1 MRLPK
6 INLVETVNFI
16 SYFVYISLIALV
28 AYSDNYLTD
37 NYIPQISIRIGIILF
52 SFLIPFIYRFV
63 LNVKF
68 PKNIFIPLLIIV
80 VILDVIFSFISQ
92 ERDDQLYRILL
103 FLLTFPLTYLIFFT
117 NLEYKNK
124 LSSFITKTQIKI
136 TLITGTIISL
146 LTPTIQLTEYSK
158 HFELIK
164 DSLFLSQYNQS
175 SIEIY
180 YITIL
185 IIYASFLRIKMFI
198 NNDYFGSIDNVL
210 NLLFLLPI
218 IKLISITY
226 HSIGAL
232 ILSALSLF
240 CFYCF
245 SFLRISLKN
254 IWIIFLSLVPSLVL
268 IFFEQI
274 QTVIS
279 IILKINDAQYTSA
292 FLVRIKL
299 LLTIISPIRPFIGEG
314 SCAPT
319 FECNHAHNV
328 FTDLTIT
335 LGVIGVIAAIIYAY
349 TLIKSLYFILN
360 LNRILATD
368 KINLSNSLF
377 SKRSFLKLYFST
389 FYFYILIISFSSE
402 IPLYWATFSFLPF
415 IFSKGFFNQISYIF
429 DASKSKKNNSPN

>member
-164 DSLFLSQYNQS
+164 DSFFF
-175 SIEIY
+175 SI
-180 YITIL
+180 
-185 IIYASFLRIKMFI
+185 
-198 NNDYFGSIDNVL
+198 
-210 NLLFLLPI
+210 
-218 IKLISITY
+218 
-226 HSIGAL
+226 
-232 ILSALSLF
+232 
-240 CFYCF
+240 
-245 SFLRISLKN
+245 
-254 IWIIFLSLVPSLVL
+254 
-268 IFFEQI
+268 
-274 QTVIS
+274 
-279 IILKINDAQYTSA
+279 
-292 FLVRIKL
+292 
-299 LLTIISPIRPFIGEG
+299 
-314 SCAPT
+314 
-319 FECNHAHNV
+319 
-328 FTDLTIT
+328 
-335 LGVIGVIAAIIYAY
+335 
-349 TLIKSLYFILN
+349 
-360 LNRILATD
+360 
-368 KINLSNSLF
+368 
-377 SKRSFLKLYFST
+377 
-389 FYFYILIISFSSE
+389 
-402 IPLYWATFSFLPF
+402 
-415 IFSKGFFNQISYIF
+415 
-429 DASKSKKNNSPN
+429 